1 MKRQSD
7 YLHKHSQDRS
17 LSMALKGQ
25 MLSGNYY
32 LTKFLDRVF
41 RER

>member
-17 LSMALKGQ
+17 LTMALKGQ

-32 LTKFLDRVF
+32 LTILDRVF